1 MVFDDLPITEWF
13 DNVEAALEL
22 DSRKQLKDSK
32 FGELTGMSNYPDMVE
47 TDAETNPGGNSKN
60 SMEIG
65 GQKLTIKDKKSNL
78 DKTKAAI

>member
-1 MVFDDLPITEWF
+1 MVFYDIAINELL
-13 DNVEAALEL
+13 DNVEEALEL

-32 FGELTGMSNYPDMVE
+32 FGELTGISNYSDMVE
-47 TDAETNPGGNSKN
+47 TDAETNPGRNSKN